1 MPSIYGSK
9 SKGWQLRLD
18 YTVKSQS
25 IENNTSALDL
35 TLYVYDGTG
44 YSQNESA
51 NEAYYI
57 LQGTK
62 TWNPYNYPCLLYTS
76 PSPRD

>member
-44 YSQNESA
+44 THKMSLRTKRITFCKVQKSG
-51 NEAYYI
+51 I
-57 LQGTK
+57 RTITHLPVGTS
-62 TWNPYNYPCLLYTS
+62 LA
-76 PSPRD
+76 

>member
-62 TWNPYNYPCLLYTS
+62 LGIRTIIHLPVGINWA
-76 PSPRD
+76 

>member
-35 TLYVYDGTG
+35 TLYVYDRV
-44 YSQNESA
+44 
-51 NEAYYI
+51 
-57 LQGTK
+57 LTK
-62 TWNPYNYPCLLYTS
+62 
-76 PSPRD
+76 